1 MTLIKVR
8 LWQRPSLKQARNACT
23 FEARMR
29 REDSGGVR
37 LLEVLPGPGI
47 QQCLR
52 LELCGSQLTEAMP
65 GQYCLLGSQGV
76 DLSCSYV
83 SLPGM
88 ARRSTVTTHRTQ
100 ALGQAG
106 DVLDYSGPL
115 GSAWPIPLHSTRL
128 LAITRG
134 EGILALLSCLDEI
147 LCWLPWVQVQLSH
160 EGFPHDQL
168 PDDCLHRLSTLS
180 PLPRNSCS
188 GWAQL
193 ADQLTHFKPDT
204 VYCCAPAHIA
214 RQAARL
220 CWQHGVPAQRIW
232 LRTDQVAPQAERW
245 RSALEGPV
253 QRYDRVLA
261 MLNRPPPPG

>member
-1 MTLIKVR
+1 MFSIT
-8 LWQRPSLKQARNACT
+8 
-23 FEARMR
+23 
-29 REDSGGVR
+29 
-37 LLEVLPGPGI
+37 
-47 QQCLR
+47 
-52 LELCGSQLTEAMP
+52 
-65 GQYCLLGSQGV
+65 QGRW
-76 DLSCSYV
+76 
-83 SLPGM
+83 
-88 ARRSTVTTHRTQ
+88 A
-100 ALGQAG
+100 ALGRFRCTVRGCWRSPEEKGSWRFLAAWMKSSAG
-106 DVLDYSGPL
+106 
-115 GSAWPIPLHSTRL
+115 
-128 LAITRG
+128 
-134 EGILALLSCLDEI
+134 
-147 LCWLPWVQVQLSH
+147 LPWVQVQLSH